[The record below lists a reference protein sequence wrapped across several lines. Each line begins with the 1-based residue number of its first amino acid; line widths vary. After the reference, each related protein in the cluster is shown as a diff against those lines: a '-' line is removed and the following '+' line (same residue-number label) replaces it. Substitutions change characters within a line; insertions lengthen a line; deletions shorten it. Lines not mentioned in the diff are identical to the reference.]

1 MVGIYPPNDL
11 DESIPGRAA
20 RADQR
25 LPAARLPGALCDQ
38 YAFKIV
44 NTQRITLM
52 NTMAN
57 W

>member
-11 DESIPGRAA
+11 DESIPGRGT

-25 LPAARLPGALCDQ
+25 LPAARFPADLADPPT
-38 YAFKIV
+38 FKIV

-52 NTMAN
+52 STMAN
-57 W
+57 